1 MYVHEAIRL
10 RLLADADVTAITE
23 NIYRGYLSQNV
34 TYPAVAY
41 RSPDNERVDATLDE
55 FNALG
60 LRRLEFTFF
69 STTNKANGGID
80 TADALDRAI
89 RACLEGFVGTI
100 TDTDASPDES
110 VDIQG
115 IFHANTFDG
124 YDDKTETSQVVSR
137 YDVYAITN

>member
-1 MYVHEAIRL
+1 MYVHEAL
-10 RLLADADVTAITE
+10 QVRLLADADVTAITE
-23 NIYRGYLSQNV
+23 NISRGYLGQTPN
-34 TYPAVAY
+34 YPAAVY
-41 RSPDNERVDATLDE
+41 RSPDEDRLDETLDE
-55 FNALG
+55 FNAIG

-69 STTNKANGGID
+69 STANKATGGID
-80 TADALDRAI
+80 AADELDRAI

-100 TDTDASPDES
+100 TDADASPDES

-115 IFHANTFDG
+115 IFHVGKFDF